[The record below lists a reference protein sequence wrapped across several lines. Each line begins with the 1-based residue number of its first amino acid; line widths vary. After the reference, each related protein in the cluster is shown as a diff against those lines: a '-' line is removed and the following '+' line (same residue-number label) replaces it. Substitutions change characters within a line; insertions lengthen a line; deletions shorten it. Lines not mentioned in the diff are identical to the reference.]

1 MRARGVL
8 LRSTSS
14 KKSTTRKRKSA
25 TAEKKCHTVR
35 EARVRVYVETATQ
48 DPLLL
53 CGDSYPGSPST
64 RNGHVFSSTNSQ
76 GFGGYPHTVVV
87 VEVPEDDARAV
98 EVHALLGGGT
108 VVAHLDRVEV
118 QGGAPRHRHH
128 RRSPQSPL
136 AHVLPVLQLVG
147 HVGQGGHPHDGPL
160 QVDNPVEED
169 GLDQRARD
177 GGGEDE
183 SVDAADEGDEAPPA
197 LHQLAP
203 RRPHQHVPAQ
213 HRLLA
218 ERQPSQVPPPAL
230 EAVLSIPLPV
240 LLPHLLP
247 PPQ

>member
-1 MRARGVL
+1 MQAPYTLQPPPHPSSLSPCLVRHRGYAIGWLRRSSEDRDARPRGPPEIDV
-8 LRSTSS
+8 
-14 KKSTTRKRKSA
+14 
-25 TAEKKCHTVR
+25 EQEEHDEEEEECHGR
-35 EARVRVYVETATQ
+35 EEV
-48 DPLLL
+48 
-53 CGDSYPGSPST
+53 
-64 RNGHVFSSTNSQ
+64 
-76 GFGGYPHTVVV
+76 PHVVV